1 MIKLNPITLD
11 AELVLGTTGT
21 FSVAPKIDG
30 DKILQDGDHVWFTL
44 RKKIGGPILLQK
56 DIHTFDNGIAEIP
69 IPPSDTE
76 NMEPGSYIYD
86 LRLLRGDGND
96 DSLLPKGDSAYF
108 VLKRGVK

>member
-1 MIKLNPITLD
+1 MIKLNPTTLD

-21 FSVAPKIDG
+21 FSVAPKID
-30 DKILQDGDHVWFTL
+30 DERILQDGDHVWFTL
-44 RKKIGGPILLQK
+44 RKKIGGPVLLQK
-56 DIHTFDNGIAEIP
+56 DITDFENGIATIP

-86 LRLLRGDGND
+86 LRLLRTDGND